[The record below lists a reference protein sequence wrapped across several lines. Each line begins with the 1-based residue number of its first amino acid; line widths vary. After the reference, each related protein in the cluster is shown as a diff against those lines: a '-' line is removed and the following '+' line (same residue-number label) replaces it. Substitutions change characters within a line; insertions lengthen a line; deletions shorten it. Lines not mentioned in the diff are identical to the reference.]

1 MLLRITFKNRKYAL
15 ENHTQQPKSAA
26 ENQFRLRCSW
36 ALPRIANHN
45 PSKRQQRPPCQQEGT
60 SATHP
65 LDPTLPSDDQ
75 NQEDSTRPGRANPL
89 SSTRRT
95 PYGACTATAG
105 RMPLTSRNLRPGS
118 LAFSNVPGT
127 ACNNRLMQ
135 MGERSDDS
143 RHDTQR
149 RTGNTEE
156 QNQEYNDSTFIYLL
170 FKNEHSTYRR

>member
-26 ENQFRLRCSW
+26 ENQFRLRCSC
-36 ALPRIANHN
+36 ALPRIAIHN
-45 PSKRQQRPPCQQEGT
+45 PSRRHQRPSCQHEGN

-65 LDPTLPSDDQ
+65 IHPTPLSDDQ
-75 NQEDSTRPGRANPL
+75 NQEDSTCPGRANPL

-95 PYGACTATAG
+95 PYGACTATAE

-118 LAFSNVPGT
+118 LAFSKVPGT

-143 RHDTQR
+143 RHDTKR
-149 RTGNTEE
+149 LTGNTEV

>member
-1 MLLRITFKNRKYAL
+1 MLLRITFRNCKYAV
-15 ENHTQQPKSAA
+15 ENHTQQCKSAA
-26 ENQFRLRCSW
+26 ENQFRLHCSW
-36 ALPRIANHN
+36 ALLRIANHN
-45 PSKRQQRPPCQQEGT
+45 PSKHQQRPPCQHEVT

-75 NQEDSTRPGRANPL
+75 NQEDSTRPGRTNPL

-95 PYGACTATAG
+95 PCRACTATAE

-143 RHDTQR
+143 RHDTKR
-149 RTGNTEE
+149 LTGNTEV

>member
-1 MLLRITFKNRKYAL
+1 MLLRITLKSCKYAL

-26 ENQFRLRCSW
+26 KNQFRLHCSW
-36 ALPRIANHN
+36 ALPRIATHN
-45 PSKRQQRPPCQQEGT
+45 PSRLHQRPPCQHEVT

-65 LDPTLPSDDQ
+65 LDPTLLSDDQ

-135 MGERSDDS
+135 TGERSDDS
-143 RHDTQR
+143 RHDSQWLS
-149 RTGNTEE
+149 GNTEE
-156 QNQEYNDSTFIYLL
+156 QNQEYNDSTFICLL
-170 FKNEHSTYRR
+170 FKNEHSTNRR